1 MLWEGEEPVEPP
13 VAFGGDTDKDAL
25 PEDVGIGVEVGAKLE
40 AVAEGGC
47 VGFFLSSQT
56 LMRSRRRPWP
66 AGEPLLP
73 GEAIRPRADAATVNW
88 VAVCGELILRTTS
101 VVIGA
106 EKW

>member
-1 MLWEGEEPVEPP
+1 MLWDGEEPVEPP

-47 VGFFLSSQT
+47 VGFFLSSQS

-73 GEAIRPRADAATVNW
+73 GEAIRPPAPTRLWSLGLRRAHSTHHIRSD
-88 VAVCGELILRTTS
+88 
-101 VVIGA
+101 
-106 EKW
+106 